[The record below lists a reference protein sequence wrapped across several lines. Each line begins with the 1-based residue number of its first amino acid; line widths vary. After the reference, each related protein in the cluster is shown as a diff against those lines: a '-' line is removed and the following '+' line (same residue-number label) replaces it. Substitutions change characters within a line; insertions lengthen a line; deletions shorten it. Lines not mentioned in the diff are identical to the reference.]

1 MNQIFQNQDKKSYLF
16 GIMTAARYVLKRNQ
30 NEIMSSIEKST
41 ENTNKQIKIVVL
53 CIGEFFLGEKV
64 KQSSKSHAL

>member
-1 MNQIFQNQDKKSYLF
+1 
-16 GIMTAARYVLKRNQ
+16 MTAARYVLKRNQ